1 MTRKRWPTRYLSV
14 AKLLLDEKNPRLGTG
29 TTGQT
34 QREIIQYLFDHDKVL
49 EIVRSI
55 VTRGYFENEPLLAI
69 SEQDDYV
76 VVEGNRR
83 LAALKAIRKP
93 ELLTGKVSGQV
104 RNLVVDAGIEVI
116 SSVPVTVA
124 PSRRAADRIIA
135 GRHIGTPVLAWQAE
149 NRASFILSK
158 LEEGYD
164 NDQIESELG
173 FDKQDIQKARQTRAI
188 ANVVRTI
195 DLSAEVKSKV
205 DDPRAK
211 LFSTLERVFD
221 SQVGQGFLKI
231 EPDADHGFRGTTTKK
246 EFTRA
251 LEHLVTD
258 IALKKETSRSL
269 NKNDDI
275 RDYFENRNPQS
286 VAQKKRGKFVPE
298 DIITGKS
305 TPPPDPQKPR
315 TRRTKKISQT
325 VIPKNFKVTVGN
337 DRLIEIRRELTQLK
351 REIFPNAGAVLLRVF
366 LELSI
371 KDYLERTGL
380 LEKLV
385 KRLESKGD
393 LPSTGEPNMRQ
404 MAKEIVAVA
413 KKRLKRADGIKVEKA
428 LRHDPAAPFSIND
441 LHAFVH
447 NTEFPT
453 EKDILQFWNRT
464 EPLFRMMLEESPED
478 NT

>member
-1 MTRKRWPTRYLSV
+1 MTRKRWTTRYLSV
-14 AKLLLDEKNPRLGTG
+14 ARLLLDEKNPRLGTG
-29 TTGQT
+29 TTEQT
-34 QREIIQYLFDHDKVL
+34 QREIIQYLFDHDKAL
-49 EIVRSI
+49 EIVRSV

-69 SEQDDYV
+69 SEQGNYV

-83 LAALKAIRKP
+83 LAALKAIKDP
-93 ELLTGKVSGQV
+93 QLLTGGVSGQV

-116 SSVPVTVA
+116 SSVPVTIA
-124 PSRRAADRIIA
+124 PSRREADRIIA

-149 NRASFILSK
+149 SRASFILSK

-164 NDQIESELG
+164 NNQIESELG
-173 FDKQDIQKARQTRAI
+173 FEKKDIQKARQTKAI

-221 SQVGQGFLKI
+221 SQVGQESLKI

-246 EFTRA
+246 EFMRA
-251 LEHLVTD
+251 LAHLVTD

-269 NKNDDI
+269 NKSDDI
-275 RDYFENRNPQS
+275 RNYFKKRNPQS

-298 DIITGKS
+298 DIIAGKP
-305 TPPPDPQKPR
+305 TPPPDPQE
-315 TRRTKKISQT
+315 TRPGRQKQISKT
-325 VIPKNFKVTVGN
+325 VIPKNFKVVFGN
-337 DRLIEIRRELTQLK
+337 ERLVEIRRELTQLK
-351 REIFPNAGAVLLRVF
+351 RENFPNAGAVLLRVF

-371 KDYLERTGL
+371 KDYLERTGQM
-380 LEKLV
+380 EKLV
-385 KRLESKGD
+385 KRLESKDD
-393 LPSTGEPNMRQ
+393 LPPTGEPNMRQ
-404 MAKEIVAVA
+404 MTKEIVKAA
-413 KKRLKRADGIKVEKA
+413 KKRLGKRDATKVEKA
-428 LRHDPAAPFSIND
+428 LRYDPAAPFSIND

-447 NTEFPT
+447 NAEFPT
-453 EKDILQFWNRT
+453 HRDILQFWNRT

-478 NT
+478 NK

>member
-1 MTRKRWPTRYLSV
+1 MTRKKWTNKYLSI

-34 QREIIQYLFDHDKVL
+34 QREIIQYLFDHDKAL

-69 SEQDDYV
+69 SERGHYV

-83 LAALKAIRKP
+83 LAALKAIKNP
-93 ELLTGKVSGQV
+93 ELLAGKFLRQV
-104 RNLVVDAGIEVI
+104 RNLVIDAGIEAI
-116 SSVPVTVA
+116 SSVPVTIA
-124 PSRRAADRIIA
+124 PSRRATDRIIA
-135 GRHIGTPVLAWQAE
+135 GRHISNPVLPWQAE

-164 NDQIESELG
+164 NYQIESELG

-188 ANVVRTI
+188 AETVRAI
-195 DLSAEVKSKV
+195 DLPAEVKSKV

-221 SQVGQGFLKI
+221 SQVGQESLKI

-246 EFTRA
+246 EFARA

-269 NKNDDI
+269 NTSYDI
-275 RDYFENRNPQS
+275 RNYFKKRNPQS

-298 DIITGKS
+298 DIITGRP
-305 TPPPDPQKPR
+305 TPPPRPQKREPG
-315 TRRTKKISQT
+315 KQKQISQT
-325 VIPKNFKVTVGN
+325 VIPRGFKVMVGN

-351 REIFPNAGAVLLRVF
+351 REKFPNAGAVLLRVF

-371 KDYLERTGL
+371 KDYLERTGR

-385 KRLESKGD
+385 KKLESKEA
-393 LPSTGEPNMRQ
+393 LPPTGEPNMREL
-404 MAKEIVAVA
+404 AKEIVTVA
-413 KKRLKRADGIKVEKA
+413 KTRLGKRDANKVERA
-428 LRHDPAAPFSIND
+428 LRHDPAAPFSINE

-447 NTEFPT
+447 NAEFPT
-453 EKDILQFWNRT
+453 HRDILQFWSRT
-464 EPLFRMMLEESPED
+464 EPLFRMMLEESPEE